1 MSGVKFELTG
11 LDEFE
16 KTLVDM
22 IEIKYPEEVKKI
34 LYEIADELKEEAK
47 RRTPVGTENKS
58 KSKKLINSWKV
69 GRVKNV
75 KGEFFIEVKNTAPH
89 AHLIEDGHRI
99 VGKDG
104 STHGWWEGKH
114 MLLVS
119 VKKLEERLEPRL
131 QAWLNRMLEE
141 LSL

>member
-1 MSGVKFELTG
+1 MSVKFELSG

-16 KTLVDM
+16 KTLIDM
-22 IEIKYPEEVKKI
+22 IEVKYPEEVKKI
-34 LYEIADELKEEAK
+34 LYELAEELKEEAK
-47 RRTPVGTENKS
+47 RRTPIGTKKKS
-58 KSKKLINSWKV
+58 KTKRLANKWKV
-69 GRVKNV
+69 GKVRKAN
-75 KGEFFIEVKNTAPH
+75 GEFYIEVKNTAPH
-89 AHLIEDGHRI
+89 AHLIEDGHMI

-131 QAWLNRMLEE
+131 QAWLNKMLEE
-141 LSL
+141 LRL